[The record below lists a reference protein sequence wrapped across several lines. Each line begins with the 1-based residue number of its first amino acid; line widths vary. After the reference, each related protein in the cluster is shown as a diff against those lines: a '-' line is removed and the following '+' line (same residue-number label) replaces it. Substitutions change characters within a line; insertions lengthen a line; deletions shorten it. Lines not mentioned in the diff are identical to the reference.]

1 MGTHHPLRPQAG
13 RLTPAEAA
21 IRTDA
26 EHARAL
32 DAADPLAA
40 FRARFVAGEPGLIYL
55 DGNSLG
61 RPPRAA
67 LERLHE
73 AAAGQWGERL
83 IRAWNEGWLG
93 LSERVGAKVARLLG
107 AGEDEV
113 IVADSTSVN
122 LFKLAVAALRARPGR
137 RTVVTD
143 ELNFPSDVYVL
154 QSALEVMG
162 PGHRLEVVRSPDGVS
177 VPEGRL
183 AEVIDGDTALVSL
196 SHTAFKSGFVHDL
209 AAVTRLAHA
218 AGALVLWDVSH
229 SVGAMPL
236 ALGEAGADLAVGC
249 TYKYLCGGPGAPA
262 FLYVRRDLPEALHN
276 PVAGWFGRDD
286 PFGFALDYRP
296 AAGLRRFLTGTPPV
310 LSLAAV
316 EPGVDLLL
324 EAGLGRVR
332 AKSVA
337 QTEYLVG
344 LWEALLAPVGFTLN
358 SPRDPDRRGSHVSL
372 GHAEGWRINRALIDR
387 LNVIPDF
394 RLPDNLRLGVCPL
407 YTTYAEVHAGVTAL
421 RRVVVE
427 RLYEQYPAER
437 AGVT

>member
-1 MGTHHPLRPQAG
+1 MGTAFGKAQGEQRPGVEDDPTHLVACTTSLQPL
-13 RLTPAEAA
+13 LTAFRRRFGAASPGPAEP
-21 IRTDA
+21 RT
-26 EHARAL
+26 
-32 DAADPLAA
+32 
-40 FRARFVAGEPGLIYL
+40 
-55 DGNSLG
+55 
-61 RPPRAA
+61 
-67 LERLHE
+67 
-73 AAAGQWGERL
+73 
-83 IRAWNEGWLG
+83 
-93 LSERVGAKVARLLG
+93 
-107 AGEDEV
+107 
-113 IVADSTSVN
+113 
-122 LFKLAVAALRARPGR
+122 PGR
-137 RTVVTD
+137 
-143 ELNFPSDVYVL
+143 
-154 QSALEVMG
+154 
-162 PGHRLEVVRSPDGVS
+162 RLEVVRSPDGIS

-218 AGALVLWDVSH
+218 AGAMVLWDVSH

-236 ALGEAGADLAVGC
+236 TLAEAGADLAVGC

-262 FLYVRRDLPEALHN
+262 FLYVRRDLQEMLHN
-276 PVAGWFGRDD
+276 PVAGWFGCEG
-286 PFGFALDYRP
+286 PFDFALGYRP
-296 AAGLRRFLTGTPPV
+296 APGLRRFLTGTPPV

-344 LWEALLAPVGFTLN
+344 LWEALLAPLGFTLN
-358 SPRDPDRRGSHVSL
+358 SPRDSDRRGSHVSL

-387 LNVIPDF
+387 MHVIPDF
-394 RLPDNLRLGVCPL
+394 RLPDNLRFGVCPL
-407 YTTYAEVHAGVTAL
+407 YTTYAEIHAAVTAL

-437 AGVT
+437 SGVT